1 MPRDTKSKPDQ
12 KPEERQVEQAVDPK
26 DAMSLALDAV
36 NATDLG
42 VSIIDEL
49 GTLFRTIEAAASG
62 PDDLSE
68 AQMRARLSTIRRM
81 ALLAAQFTDEREDTF
96 SFYRDDAH
104 DMLAALT
111 AGAV

>member
-1 MPRDTKSKPDQ
+1 MPRDTKSKQDQ
-12 KPEERQVEQAVDPK
+12 KPVEHQAGQAVDLKSP
-26 DAMSLALDAV
+26 MSLALDAV
-36 NATDLG
+36 NATNLG
-42 VSIIDEL
+42 VSILDEL

-81 ALLAAQFTDEREDTF
+81 ALLAAQFTDEREETF

-104 DMLAALT
+104 DMLAALR